1 MDLTNLNQ
9 INFLSTSRRT
19 RGLVTVVMII
29 IFIAVLESSTHT
41 NNLQRV
47 LKRGVLTILTTES
60 ATTFYEKSGV
70 CNGFEFLIANDFAK
84 KLGVELEIK
93 TKMNFEELNLAL
105 HAGEGD
111 LIAANVTQTAL
122 AQNFLNFSKPY
133 HFVSEQLIY
142 RRGNPKPSKI
152 EDLSGTMV
160 LSSQPSFLVTQIKE
174 TLQDN
179 PRLFLIDNPSLSNTD
194 KMQMVHTNYYD
205 YSIVDSLSVN
215 MNRHIFHRLAVGI
228 EISEKKPLSWGFLK
242 DGDKSLLSAANLFI
256 RDFITQ
262 NKIDAIK
269 QKMFLNPDQFSTS
282 NSQLLEK
289 MEDQR
294 LPKYRH
300 IFKKIANQRNFEW
313 ELLAAIAYQESHW
326 DALATSPTGV
336 RGLMMLT
343 QDTAIEM
350 EIQNRLDPLQSVL
363 GGAKYLEKL
372 ITRFPKRL
380 DYSERIWL
388 ALAAYNF
395 GLRNIEEARAQTQTA
410 NKDPDLWVDVRSLLL
425 HLNKK
430 SNPHTGDAAYTNG
443 KIAVKYVDSIKYYL
457 NYLRLRS
464 LLNGKEEPSTKRCL
478 KIA

>member
-1 MDLTNLNQ
+1 M
-9 INFLSTSRRT
+9 
-19 RGLVTVVMII
+19 
-29 IFIAVLESSTHT
+29 
-41 NNLQRV
+41 
-47 LKRGVLTILTTES
+47 
-60 ATTFYEKSGV
+60 
-70 CNGFEFLIANDFAK
+70 
-84 KLGVELEIK
+84 
-93 TKMNFEELNLAL
+93 
-105 HAGEGD
+105 
-111 LIAANVTQTAL
+111 
-122 AQNFLNFSKPY
+122 
-133 HFVSEQLIY
+133 
-142 RRGNPKPSKI
+142 
-152 EDLSGTMV
+152 
-160 LSSQPSFLVTQIKE
+160 
-174 TLQDN
+174 
-179 PRLFLIDNPSLSNTD
+179 
-194 KMQMVHTNYYD
+194 
-205 YSIVDSLSVN
+205 
-215 MNRHIFHRLAVGI
+215 
-228 EISEKKPLSWGFLK
+228 
-242 DGDKSLLSAANLFI
+242 LSAANLFI

-372 ITRFPKRL
+372 ITRLPKRL

-430 SNPHTGDAAYTNG
+430 SNPHTGDAAHTNG